1 MGVVIRILDNSNNV
15 LGDLDLA
22 NFKDFPLALTKG
34 IVNLDNLKARTG
46 TFSKTFKVPN
56 TKNNSKLLSNI
67 DNINSK
73 KDYRDALGRK
83 PCVIMVDNSQND
95 AGFLQVSKAINKDY
109 FELIFFGNNIDWVKS
124 ASELKLSDVTYN
136 NNSQVYNELG
146 INTANAATSDTYD
159 HAYPYISRGGNL
171 SNNNTEVED
180 YTPVFYIRS
189 LIERGLNHLGWNVNS
204 TFLTDATIKRLVAD
218 FSLKFLLNQSEI
230 DATVVRSQKTSAATL
245 LNLSDIVRV
254 DFNDDSTSPNSDVS
268 SLYNTSTNE
277 YTPSITGSYDFTI
290 NIGILNSNTSLIGD
304 FTVYIVANGTSST
317 DIGTGQ
323 ILWFDNQVVTNN
335 GSSYSWNVSNLIL
348 NSSDNI
354 SIYVRN
360 ISRDFQDI
368 SIINTIAGVGAFD
381 TTYFNVQRRA
391 KLLKGDSFTLNEVIP
406 TNIKLLDVIND
417 FTRMFNIYY
426 WTDAKT
432 KTIYLEPRDTFFKP
446 ITSAIDWTDKIDL
459 SRNYEI
465 DYINTYK
472 RNIEFS
478 YKSLDRD
485 EWLKEWERLNKRT
498 YASYTHKLPVRFA
511 EGTTNIK
518 LDLFSSSYAGT
529 AEEVAPIINN
539 AFDPEIVPT
548 TIRIWNEY
556 ITQGTPTDRI
566 TEYNPKVYIFN
577 NGSQISVGGTARQI
591 NKFNTPT
598 TTIPYGI
605 FETFN
610 NVVADRNLSFTG
622 ADGLFATHYSNMM
635 KNIEDGGRL
644 VAYVKLDDV
653 DINNLDF
660 RKLIYI
666 STPSEITGYYI
677 IEKVQDYKPLS
688 NGTTKVNLFK
698 FEDLGNVAIDLTQK
712 GNNGNSNNN
721 NNTPSIQDVY
731 VVDGGQIIDVV
742 IQDPI
747 TSNFVPV
754 IL

>member
-124 ASELKLSDVTYN
+124 ASELKLNSIIYN

-159 HAYPYISRGGNL
+159 HAYPYISRGGNV
-171 SNNNTEVED
+171 SFFNTSVED
-180 YTPVFYIRS
+180 FYPTLYIKNI
-189 LIERGLNHLGWNVNS
+189 IERGLNQLGWNVSSN
-204 TFLTDATIKRLVAD
+204 FLTDANIKKLSAD
-218 FSLKFLLNQSEI
+218 LSNDMKVVDSVINQSKTRAQFSSDVVDYGGDIVFKFDDDSSSPNNDNNNNYTPLTGIYIVPSNGRYDINVSVKTDDWIVTGTTKSISVKMYSGSGTSIILPVNLKDVQTKTVSTTQGQTTNFKLSAILTQGDKLQITHDWTPNPFSSVTEEVKFKDGTFFEI
-230 DATVVRSQKTSAATL
+230 QRSPKLTKGDTF
-245 LNLSDIVRV
+245 NLSDLIP
-254 DFNDDSTSPNSDVS
+254 DSVK
-268 SLYNTSTNE
+268 
-277 YTPSITGSYDFTI
+277 
-290 NIGILNSNTSLIGD
+290 LI
-304 FTVYIVANGTSST
+304 
-317 DIGTGQ
+317 
-323 ILWFDNQVVTNN
+323 
-335 GSSYSWNVSNLIL
+335 
-348 NSSDNI
+348 
-354 SIYVRN
+354 
-360 ISRDFQDI
+360 
-368 SIINTIAGVGAFD
+368 
-381 TTYFNVQRRA
+381 
-391 KLLKGDSFTLNEVIP
+391 
-406 TNIKLLDVIND
+406 DVIND

-426 WTDAKT
+426 WTDSKT

-446 ITSAIDWTDKIDL
+446 ITSAVDWTDKIDL

-472 RNIEFS
+472 RNIEFK
-478 YKSLDRD
+478 YKELNND
-485 EWLKEWERLNKRT
+485 EWLKGWQDVEKRI
-498 YASYTHKLPVRFA
+498 YGRYNHVLPDRFA
-511 EGTTNIK
+511 EGTNTIE
-518 LDLFSSSYAGT
+518 LSLFSAGYGH
-529 AEEVAPIINN
+529 AAVEVLPSN
-539 AFDPEIVPT
+539 T
-548 TIRIWNEY
+548 TDKSADNSPMTLKVWNEY
-556 ITQGTPTDRI
+556 DASSSLPPSTK
-566 TEYNPKVYIFN
+566 TENYNPKVFIFN
-577 NGSQISVGGTARQI
+577 NGTQQSTSGVNRVINLFGGFFSP
-591 NKFNTPT
+591 NPT
-598 TTIPYGI
+598 TNIPYAI
-605 FETFN
+605 FESYN
-610 NVVADRNLSFTG
+610 NVISGINLSFTG

-721 NNTPSIQDVY
+721 NNTPAIQDVY

-742 IQDPI
+742 IEDPI